1 MTQTEKK
8 YLAQVGKLFYNTIR
22 RRLVLVQRVYRPEYG
37 NAFKYE
43 LLYLE
48 DSNNHSSFLPKKI
61 TAIDFIKDIGKR
73 FIEVESE
80 EQFKKIVD
88 SQINNALR

>member
-8 YLAQVGKLFYNTIR
+8 YYSNVGKLFYNTLR
-22 RRLVLVQRVYRPEYG
+22 RRLVLVERVYRPNYG

-48 DSNNHSSFLPKKI
+48 DNNNHSSFLPKKI
-61 TAIDFIKDIGKR
+61 TAIDFVNEIGKR
-73 FIEVESE
+73 FVEVENE
-80 EQFKKIVD
+80 HQLNKIIDAQPKNV
-88 SQINNALR
+88 LK

>member
-8 YLAQVGKLFYNTIR
+8 YYANVGKLFYNTMR
-22 RRLVLVQRVYRPEYG
+22 RRLVLVERVYRPEYG

-61 TAIDFIKDIGKR
+61 TAIDFVNEIGKR
-73 FIEVESE
+73 FIEIQNE
-80 EQFKKIVD
+80 EQYNKLVAN
-88 SQINNALR
+88 SINNSLR